1 MAAKKSRRW
10 LLDEDAALIAAM
22 VDMRNVGRFNAD
34 TGFKGGYLL
43 ELERMLHESLPQ
55 ANIKA
60 KPHIESRIRTLKKEW
75 GIIYDMINGTNTS
88 GFGWDDH
95 RKMLTAEDKVWD
107 DFMAAHPRA
116 AQFRVRTFPYFSE
129 LTAIYAKDH
138 ATGKDAQ
145 TAADILEEMAQE
157 TEGEAADQDAEM
169 ESNNVV
175 QDDTGLDEM
184 DVSTTPSMPSK
195 RRREYGEF
203 EPISADCIISAAKL
217 IGDGI
222 REAGKDL
229 SKSIG
234 SEMVIQ
240 EKVQELNIILGEID
254 GLTEEERD
262 IALNKIPDHPAQMLV
277 FGSLPPHR
285 KLAWVKRFLSSH

>member
-10 LLDEDAALIAAM
+10 LPDEDAALIAAM
-22 VDMRNVGRFNAD
+22 VDMRN
-34 TGFKGGYLL
+34 
-43 ELERMLHESLPQ
+43 
-55 ANIKA
+55 
-60 KPHIESRIRTLKKEW
+60 
-75 GIIYDMINGTNTS
+75 
-88 GFGWDDH
+88 
-95 RKMLTAEDKVWD
+95 
-107 DFMAAHPRA
+107 AHPKA

-129 LTAIYAKDH
+129 LSAIYAMDH

-157 TEGEAADQDAEM
+157 TEREAADQDAEM

-175 QDDTGLDEM
+175 QDDVGLDEM
-184 DVSTTPSMPSK
+184 DVSTTPS
-195 RRREYGEF
+195 
-203 EPISADCIISAAKL
+203 IAAKL

-229 SKSIG
+229 SRSIG

-240 EKVQELNIILGEID
+240 EKVQELDIILGEID

-262 IALNKIPDHPAQMLV
+262 IALSKIPDHPAQMLV

-285 KLAWVKRFLSSH
+285 KLAWVRRFLSSH

>member
-10 LLDEDAALIAAM
+10 FPDEDAALITAM
-22 VDMRNVGRFNAD
+22 VDMCNVGRFNVD
-34 TGFKGGYLL
+34 SGFKGGYLL
-43 ELERMLHESLPQ
+43 ELERMFHESLPQ

-107 DFMAAHPRA
+107 DF
-116 AQFRVRTFPYFSE
+116 V
-129 LTAIYAKDH
+129 
-138 ATGKDAQ
+138 ATLGSSQGCPIQNAQ
-145 TAADILEEMAQE
+145 TAANILEEMAQE

-175 QDDTGLDEM
+175 QDD
-184 DVSTTPSMPSK
+184 
-195 RRREYGEF
+195 
-203 EPISADCIISAAKL
+203 A
-217 IGDGI
+217 GDGI

-229 SKSIG
+229 SRSIG

-240 EKVQELNIILGEID
+240 EKVQELDIILAEIV

-262 IALNKIPDHPAQMLV
+262 ITLSKIPDHPEQMLV

-285 KLAWVKRFLSSH
+285 KLAWVRRFLSSH